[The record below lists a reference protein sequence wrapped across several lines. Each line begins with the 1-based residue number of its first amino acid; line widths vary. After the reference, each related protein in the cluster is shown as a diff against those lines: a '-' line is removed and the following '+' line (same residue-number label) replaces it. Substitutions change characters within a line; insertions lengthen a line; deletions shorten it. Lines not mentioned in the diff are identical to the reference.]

1 MIEYQYTFYH
11 HNDFRMNERDRELC
25 EGWIL
30 EHNSLAFH
38 NLYQG
43 FNRRDPK
50 FNPEGKVYFP
60 DSIAVFKDGKQID
73 LIPVS
78 DNFNRINRVICENE
92 K

>member
-11 HNDFRMNERDRELC
+11 HDNFRMDERNRKLC

-30 EHNSLAFH
+30 EHNSLAFT

-50 FNPEGKVYFP
+50 FNPEGLVYFP
-60 DSIAVFKDGKQID
+60 DHIEVFQDGKRTES
-73 LIPVS
+73 IPVKE
-78 DNFNRINRVICENE
+78 NFNRINKVICESG